1 MSSDSRTI
9 FLILTGYKLSSLKE
23 NETGL
28 TARLSL
34 IGPACD
40 AFGRDISD
48 LIVEI
53 TYETNTRSVRLN
65 FILFFCMIST
75 PPHVTDLASMSTFS
89 TPQTNNIRS
98 RNLSLNA
105 PHLLSKILKEH
116 QIWSSTTRLRPSHFG
131 LLVALNRV
139 LLPYLTPGLPH
150 FRKPQ

>member
-1 MSSDSRTI
+1 MSSDSRSI

-34 IGPACD
+34 IGPACN

-53 TYETNTRSVRLN
+53 TYETNTRCVHLN
-65 FILFFCMIST
+65 FNFFSISE

-98 RNLSLNA
+98 RNLLLNA

-116 QIWSSTTRLRPSHFG
+116 QIWSSTTRLHPSHFG
-131 LLVALNRV
+131 LLVALTRV
-139 LLPYLTPGLPH
+139 LLPYLTPGLLH